1 MNINSLRL
9 SLEPDGDDG
18 TCELFAAVSVN
29 GFSGKG
35 SAWFNLCDLEK
46 LAKEFMVYPLRPENL
61 PIIAG
66 GFWGK
71 EKKGELEQT
80 HLLIKPYP
88 IGNTGE
94 LGVRIELATPLYESD
109 RPECQHVVKVEIR
122 TDYNSLESFG
132 KQLKEL
138 AKLQREEAILIENQ
152 V

>member
-1 MNINSLRL
+1 MNKNSLRL
-9 SLEPDGDDG
+9 SLEPDGDG

-35 SAWFNLCDLEK
+35 SAWFNLSDLEK
-46 LAKEFMVYPLRPENL
+46 LANEFMEYPLRTENL

-66 GFWGK
+66 GFWRK

-88 IGNTGE
+88 ISSTGE
-94 LGVRIELATPLYESD
+94 LGVRVELASPLYESD
-109 RPECQHVVKVEIR
+109 RPESQHVVKVEIK

-132 KQLKEL
+132 MQLKEL
-138 AKLQREEAILIENQ
+138 AKLRLEEAILIEDQ